1 MRANKWA
8 VAGLAL
14 LPLVAGGFILEG
26 RSARDGARLFDQV
39 LMLVSD
45 RFVDSVNTSQL
56 YEKAALGMVRE
67 LKDPFSELLPPK
79 EYQNFSRTTN
89 GRYGGVGML
98 IEDQQ
103 SKITVSRVFPHTPA
117 EAAGIQEGDRIIMVD
132 TAVTNGWKLQQVSDA
147 LIGTPGTMV
156 NVKFARPGVS
166 EPIAVKFKRAVITVP
181 AVQYAIMLEGNI
193 GYIPLQQFSETAS
206 EDVAAALKRLTQ
218 EGAKGFVL
226 DLRDN
231 GGGILAEAL
240 EISNLFLKDRQEIV
254 SVRGRAEAPET
265 YVTRGSPLVPA
276 TPLVVLADGGSASAS
291 EIVAG
296 ALQDH
301 DRALIVGTTTYGKGL
316 VQTVFPLDAGWH
328 LKLTTAKWYTPSGR
342 SIQKERK
349 LMADGRF
356 VEVFDSTITKQMRDE
371 AERAARDGSKRPDS
385 IETEAVKKWRPA
397 YKSDAGRIV
406 YGGGA
411 ITPDV
416 IVNEDTLTTAE
427 QQFAKAIAPK
437 SQQYFITLSDFAL
450 TIKPT
455 VTSNFRFN
463 PAWHDTLYRKL
474 DSAGVFTVEGKP
486 KVTKAEYDAAGRVID
501 RELDR
506 RIARLAFGDST
517 AKRRDLAYDAPLRRA
532 LAILKKGP
540 TQKDLFVVAKTT
552 PTPASTP

>member
-1 MRANKWA
+1 MRKHPEATFNQVVEASRAERQTVYQW
-8 VAGLAL
+8 
-14 LPLVAGGFILEG
+14 
-26 RSARDGARLFDQV
+26 LFN
-39 LMLVSD
+39 SKA
-45 RFVDSVNTSQL
+45 
-56 YEKAALGMVRE
+56 KAAQDSRIRTLLEMEAFTEIHKHWKRLGYPFGSLVPSYATAIGVSGDRPAALAE
-67 LKDPFSELLPPK
+67 LMGII
-79 EYQNFSRTTN
+79 QN
-89 GRYGGVGML
+89 GGVRL
-98 IEDQQ
+98 P
-103 SKITVSRVFPHTPA
+103 TSR
-117 EAAGIQEGDRIIMVD
+117 IQEMHF
-132 TAVTNGWKLQQVSDA
+132 AA
-147 LIGTPGTMV
+147 ATPYETIV
-156 NVKFARPGVS
+156 R
-166 EPIAVKFKRAVITVP
+166 RATQPPERVMK
-181 AVQYAIMLEGNI
+181 AE
-193 GYIPLQQFSETAS
+193 
-206 EDVAAALKRLTQ
+206 VAAALKRFTQ
-218 EGAKGFVL
+218 EGARGLVL

-265 YVTRGSPLVPA
+265 FVTRGNPLIPA
-276 TPLVVLADGGSASAS
+276 TPLIVLTDGGSASAS

-316 VQTVFPLDAGWH
+316 VQTVFPLDGGWH

-349 LMADGRF
+349 LMPDGRF
-356 VEVFDSTITKQMRDE
+356 VEVFDSTITKAMRDE
-371 AERAARDGSKRPDS
+371 AERAARDGLKRPDS

-437 SQQYFITLSDFAL
+437 SQQYFITLSDYAL
-450 TIKPT
+450 VLKNS
-455 VTSNFRFN
+455 VSQNFRFN

-474 DSAGVFTVEGKP
+474 DSAGVFTLEGKP
-486 KVTKAEYDAAGRVID
+486 KVTKQEFDAAGRFID
-501 RELDR
+501 RDLDR
-506 RIARLAFGDST
+506 RIARFAFGDST
-517 AKRRDLAYDAPLRRA
+517 AKRRDLPYDAPLRRA
-532 LAILKKGP
+532 LAILKKGQ

-552 PTPASTP
+552 STPTSTP

>member
-56 YEKAALGMVRE
+56 YEKAALGLVKE

-79 EYQNFSRTTN
+79 EFQTFSRTTN

-98 IEDQQ
+98 IEDQNG
-103 SKITVSRVFPHTPA
+103 KITVSRVFPHTPA
-117 EAAGIQEGDRIIMVD
+117 EGAGILEGDRIVFID
-132 TAVTNGWKLQQVSDA
+132 TAVVNGWKLDQVSNA
-147 LIGTPGTMV
+147 LIGTPGTKV
-156 NVKFARPGVS
+156 NVRFARPGVA
-166 EPIAVKFKRAVITVP
+166 EPIAVTFKRAVITVP
-181 AVQYAIMLEGNI
+181 AVQYAIMLDGNI

-218 EGAKGFVL
+218 EGAKGFVF

-240 EISNLFLKDRQEIV
+240 EISNLFLKERQEIV
-254 SVRGRAEAPET
+254 SVRSRIDAPES
-265 YVTRGSPLVPA
+265 YVTRAGAIVPS
-276 TPLVVLADGGSASAS
+276 TPLVILTDGGSASAS

-349 LMADGRF
+349 LLPDGRF
-356 VEVFDSTITKQMRDE
+356 VEVN
-371 AERAARDGSKRPDS
+371 PDS
-385 IETEAVKKWRPA
+385 IARAASGKPNDSLETEAMKKHRPVF
-397 YKSDAGRIV
+397 KSDAGRIV

-416 IVNEDTLTTAE
+416 IVNDDTLTTAE
-427 QQFAKAIAPK
+427 AQFAKAIAPK
-437 SQQYFITLSDFAL
+437 SQPYFITLSEYAL
-450 TIKPT
+450 SLKSQVQPGY
-455 VTSNFRFN
+455 RFD
-463 PAWHDTLYRKL
+463 PAWHDEFYRRL
-474 DSAGVFTVEGKP
+474 DSAGVFTIEGKP
-486 KVTKAEYDAAGRVID
+486 KLTKKEFDAAARLVD
-501 RELDR
+501 RTLDQ

-517 AKRRDLAYDAPLRRA
+517 AKRRDLEFDAPLRRA
-532 LAILKKGP
+532 MAILKKGQ

-552 PTPASTP
+552 QTPTFTP